1 MSKIR
6 ITVDIE
12 INDEAKEEL
21 NITEEAILNGIRI
34 DRDDAVDGVLIFQN
48 VEGLD
53 PTNDII
59 FGNGKIISREIINCS
74 KEGVRAPPFCMLEYI
89 LSFIYVFIAYHI

>member
-21 NITEEAILNGIRI
+21 NITEESILNSIRV

-48 VEGLD
+48 VKGLD
-53 PTNDII
+53 LTSDIVL
-59 FGNGKIISREIINCS
+59 GDGKIVSRKMVESISQC
-74 KEGVRAPPFCMLEYI
+74 
-89 LSFIYVFIAYHI
+89 

>member
-21 NITEEAILNGIRI
+21 NITEEAILNSIRV
-34 DRDDAVDGVLIFQN
+34 DRDDAVDGILIFQN

-53 PTNDII
+53 PTRDII
-59 FGNGKIISREIINCS
+59 FGNGKIISREIIR
-74 KEGVRAPPFCMLEYI
+74 E
-89 LSFIYVFIAYHI
+89 

>member
-21 NITEEAILNGIRI
+21 NITEEAILNSIRV

-53 PTNDII
+53 LTSDIVL
-59 FGNGKIISREIINCS
+59 GDGKIVSREMVESISQC
-74 KEGVRAPPFCMLEYI
+74 
-89 LSFIYVFIAYHI
+89 